1 MTLKD
6 LSRALQ
12 TAPGMASG
20 NDLLLVVHACM
31 GEFAEVERERGV
43 EVEMLKE
50 MVHRLEDRLAG
61 KVDAL
66 AALARESDILLADG
80 LDKLVRAHGD
90 TPGGVVDGEVGGS
103 RLAI

>member
-1 MTLKD
+1 MTLKE

-31 GEFAEVERERGV
+31 SELAELGRERDG

-50 MVHRLEDRLAG
+50 MVHRLEERLAERI
-61 KVDAL
+61 DAV
-66 AALARESDILLADG
+66 AAVAREGDLLLADG
-80 LDKLVRAHGD
+80 LDAHVLAHGD